1 MKNLK
6 LIKLFEP
13 LKIQNLEIKNRIV
26 MPALGLGYTPKG
38 EVNDVFTNFYERRAM
53 GGAGLII
60 IGGLGIN
67 PNSGGTPYIGDDKNI
82 PGFTVFAEKMHK
94 HGAKIMAQL
103 MHSGAYFAS
112 PNAVAPSPVRSNLT
126 RLVPKELTIEQI
138 KQIQEDHALAAERL
152 LEAGFDGVELLGSA
166 GYLITQF
173 LSPNTNKRTDEY
185 GGSLENRLRYPIELI
200 KLVKKR
206 VGGKMKVG
214 MRVAGDDF
222 VPGSNDWTQSP
233 VFSKHYEEA
242 GIEFLNVTGGW
253 HETRIP
259 QIPMMVPQAA
269 YVYLGENIKK
279 EVKVPVFMA
288 NRINDP
294 LIAEEILRDGRVDA
308 ISMGRGLIADP
319 ELPNK
324 AKENR
329 LWDIMKCVACNQG
342 CFDSIFTGRSV
353 ECMRNYMTAKEGD
366 IDLSKT
372 TDNPQ
377 KVLVIGSG
385 PGGLEAAR
393 IAAVLGHDV
402 TIVEKSESIGGQMK
416 VAAVPHS
423 RNNISEMLR
432 YYEAQIR
439 HRHIKLRIATEATPE
454 FINAFNPDA
463 VIFATGV
470 KFSIPDILGIDGSKG
485 SDICFADEALAGD
498 HVVGKN
504 VVVVGGGGT
513 GLETAIWAAELGAI
527 NSDIAHFLSFYQ
539 LIPQEEIMKRWL
551 KGNRN
556 VTIIDVLPRLATNV
570 GRTTRGYLI
579 GISQK
584 LQINTILG
592 AEITKFEGKSLEYKI
607 KTSEE
612 IEEIK
617 TIENVDTFI
626 LATGVKSNTDLYDNI
641 KASNPS
647 YKIFNIGDS
656 KEPRTMMEAIHEGFQ
671 IAYNLDK

>member
-1 MKNLK
+1 MK

-13 LKIQNLEIKNRIV
+13 LKIQNLEIRNRIV
-26 MPALGLGYTPKG
+26 MPSLGLGYTPKG
-38 EVNDVFTNFYERRAM
+38 EVNDVFTNFYERRAE

-67 PNSGGTPYIGDDKNI
+67 PNSGGTPYIGDDKFI
-82 PGFTVFAEKMHK
+82 PGYTAFAEKMHN
-94 HGAKIMAQL
+94 HGAKVMGQL
-103 MHSGAYFAS
+103 MHQGAYYPS
-112 PNAVAPSPVRSNLT
+112 PNSVAPSAVRSNLT

-173 LSPNTNKRTDEY
+173 LSPLINKRTDEY

-200 KLVKKR
+200 ELIKKR
-206 VGGKMKVG
+206 VGGKMIVG
-214 MRVAGDDF
+214 MRIAGDDF
-222 VPGSNDWTQSP
+222 VPGSNNWTQSP
-233 VFSKHYEEA
+233 IFAKKYAEA

-279 EVKVPVFMA
+279 EVNVPVFMA

-294 LIAEEILRDGRVDA
+294 IIAEKILRDGRVDA
-308 ISMGRGLIADP
+308 ISMGRALIADP
-319 ELPNK
+319 ELPKK

-329 LWDIMKCVACNQG
+329 FWDIMKCVACNQG
-342 CFDSIFTGRSV
+342 CFDTIFSGRSV
-353 ECMRNYMTAKEGD
+353 VCMRNYITAKEGE
-366 IDLSKT
+366 IDLTKQ

-377 KVLVIGSG
+377 KVLVVGSG

-393 IAAVLGHDV
+393 VAAVLGHDV
-402 TIVEKSESIGGQMK
+402 TIVEKGESIGGQMK

-423 RNNISEMLR
+423 RRNISEMIR

-439 HRHIKLRIATEATPE
+439 HRHIKLRLATEVTPE
-454 FINAFNPDA
+454 FIKDFNPDA

-470 KFSIPDILGIDGSKG
+470 KFSIPDIPGIDGSRR

-504 VVVVGGGGT
+504 IVVVGGGGT

-527 NSDIAHFLSFYQ
+527 NSDIAHFLSFYE

-579 GISQK
+579 GISKK
-584 LQINTILG
+584 LQINEILN
-592 AEITKFEGKSLEYKI
+592 AEITKFEGKSMEYKI
-607 KTSEE
+607 KDTEKGEE
-612 IEEIK
+612 
-617 TIENVDTFI
+617 THTMDDVDTFI
-626 LATGVKSNTDLYDNI
+626 LATGVESNTDLYE
-641 KASNPS
+641 KVEAMNPS
-647 YKIFNIGDS
+647 FKMFNIGDS
-656 KEPRTMMEAIHEGFQ
+656 KEPRTMMEAIHEGFEV
-671 IAYNLDK
+671 AYNLDK

>member
-1 MKNLK
+1 MK

-38 EVNDVFTNFYERRAM
+38 EINDVFTNFYEKRAK

-60 IGGLGIN
+60 IGGLGIS

-82 PGFTVFAEKMHK
+82 PGFTAFAEKIHK
-94 HGAKIMAQL
+94 YGAKVMGQIM
-103 MHSGAYFAS
+103 HTGAYYAGKGAVSAS
-112 PNAVAPSPVRSNLT
+112 AVRSNLT
-126 RLVPKELTIEQI
+126 RLVPKELTIDEI
-138 KQIQEDHALAAERL
+138 KQIQEDHAVAAERL
-152 LEAGFDGVELLGSA
+152 LKAGFDGVELLGSA

-200 KLVKKR
+200 ELMKKR
-206 VGGKMKVG
+206 VGGKMIVG

-294 LIAEEILRDGRVDA
+294 LIAEKILRDERVDA

-324 AKENR
+324 ARENR

-342 CFDSIFTGRSV
+342 CFDTIFSGRSV
-353 ECMRNYMTAKEGD
+353 VCMRNYMTAKEGD

-372 TDNPQ
+372 TENPQ

-402 TIVEKSESIGGQMK
+402 TLVEKSESIGGQMK

-423 RNNISEMLR
+423 RRNISEMLR

-439 HRHIKLRIATEATPE
+439 HRHIKLRLATEANLE
-454 FINAFNPDA
+454 FIDDFNPDA

-470 KFSIPDILGIDGSKG
+470 KFSIPDIPGIDGSTG

-579 GISQK
+579 GISKK
-584 LQINTILG
+584 LQINEILG
-592 AEITKFEGKSLEYKI
+592 AEITKFEGKSLEYKT
-607 KTSEE
+607 KVSDQDEE
-612 IEEIK
+612 THSID
-617 TIENVDTFI
+617 NVDTFI
-626 LATGVKSNTDLYDNI
+626 LATGVKSNTDLYE
-641 KASNPS
+641 KVKTTNPS

>member
-1 MKNLK
+1 MK

-13 LKIQNLEIKNRIV
+13 LKIRDLEIKNRIV
-26 MPALGLGYTPKG
+26 MPSLGLGYTPKG
-38 EVNDVFTNFYERRAM
+38 EINDVFTNFYEKRAR

-67 PNSGGTPYIGDDKNI
+67 PNSGGTPYIGDDKFI
-82 PGFTVFAEKMHK
+82 PGYTAFAEKIHK
-94 HGAKIMAQL
+94 HGAKVMGQIMHQ
-103 MHSGAYFAS
+103 GAYF
-112 PNAVAPSPVRSNLT
+112 PSPKAVSASAVRSNLT
-126 RLVPKELTIEQI
+126 RLVPKELTIEEI

-173 LSPNTNKRTDEY
+173 LSPLINKRTDEY
-185 GGSLENRLRYPIELI
+185 GGSLENRLRYPLELI
-200 KLVKKR
+200 EHVKKR
-206 VGGKMKVG
+206 VGGKMIVG

-222 VPGSNDWTQSP
+222 VPGSNDWTKSP
-233 VFSKHYEEA
+233 IFSKHYVKA

-279 EVKVPVFMA
+279 EVDVPVFMA

-294 LIAEEILRDGRVDA
+294 IIAEQILRDGRVDA

-319 ELPNK
+319 ELPIK

-342 CFDSIFTGRSV
+342 CFDTIFSGRSV
-353 ECMRNYMTAKEGD
+353 VCMRNYMTAKEGD
-366 IDLSKT
+366 IDLSKK
-372 TDNPQ
+372 TDKPQ

-393 IAAVLGHDV
+393 IAAVVGHEV

-416 VAAVPHS
+416 TAAVPHS
-423 RNNISEMLR
+423 RRNISEMIS

-439 HRHIKLRIATEATPE
+439 HRYIQLRLATEATLE
-454 FINAFNPDA
+454 FINDFNPDA

-470 KFSIPDILGIDGSKG
+470 KFSIPGIPGIDGSTG
-485 SDICFADEALAGD
+485 SDICFADEALAGN

-504 VVVVGGGGT
+504 VVVIGGGGT

-527 NSDIAHFLSFYQ
+527 NSDIAHFLSFYE
-539 LIPQEEIMKRWL
+539 LIPQEEILKRWL

-556 VTIIDVLPRLATNV
+556 VTIIDVLPRLAPEV

-579 GISQK
+579 GISMK
-584 LQINTILG
+584 LQIKSILG

-607 KTSEE
+607 KTEDQEE
-612 IEEIK
+612 INTLDNI
-617 TIENVDTFI
+617 DTFI
-626 LATGVKSNTDLYDNI
+626 LATGVKSNTDLYDKV
-641 KASNPS
+641 KATNPP

-656 KEPRTMMEAIHEGFQ
+656 KEPRTMLEAIHEGFET
-671 IAYNLDK
+671 AYNLDK

>member
-1 MKNLK
+1 MK

-13 LKIQNLEIKNRIV
+13 LKIQELEIKNRIV

-38 EVNDVFTNFYERRAM
+38 EVTDVFSNFYEKRAK

-67 PNSGGTPYIGDDKNI
+67 PNSGGTPYIGDDKFI
-82 PGFTVFAEKMHK
+82 PGYTAFAEKMHK
-94 HGAKIMAQL
+94 HGAKVMAQI
-103 MHSGAYFAS
+103 MHQGAYYPS
-112 PNAVAPSPVRSNLT
+112 PNAVSASAVRSNLT
-126 RLVPKELTIEQI
+126 RMVPKELTIEEI

-173 LSPNTNKRTDEY
+173 LSPVINKRTDEY

-200 KLVKKR
+200 KLMKKR
-206 VGGKMKVG
+206 VGGKMIVG

-233 VFSKHYEEA
+233 IFSKSYEEA

-269 YVYLGENIKK
+269 YVYLGENIKN
-279 EVKVPVFMA
+279 EVNVPVFMA

-294 LIAEEILRDGRVDA
+294 LIAEQILRDERVDA

-342 CFDSIFTGRSV
+342 CFDTIFSGKSV
-353 ECMRNYMTAKEGD
+353 VCMRNYMTAKEGD
-366 IDLSKT
+366 IDLTKKT
-372 TDNPQ
+372 NNPQ

-385 PGGLEAAR
+385 PGGLETAR

-416 VAAVPHS
+416 SAAVPHS
-423 RNNISEMLR
+423 RRNISEMLS
-432 YYEAQIR
+432 YYKAQIR
-439 HRHIKLRIATEATPE
+439 HRHIKLRLATEATPE
-454 FINAFNPDA
+454 FINELNPDA

-470 KFSIPDILGIDGSKG
+470 KLSTPDIPGIDGSNG
-485 SDICFADEALAGD
+485 SDICYADEALAGD

-504 VVVVGGGGT
+504 VVVVGGGAT

-527 NSDIAHFLSFYQ
+527 NSDIAHFLSFYE
-539 LIPQEEIMKRWL
+539 LIPQEEIIKRWL
-551 KGNRN
+551 KGNRK

-579 GISQK
+579 GISRK
-584 LQINTILG
+584 LQIDSIMN
-592 AEITKFEGKSLEYKI
+592 AEITKFEGNSMQYKV
-607 KTSEE
+607 KVSDQEE
-612 IEEIK
+612 ETHTMDNI
-617 TIENVDTFI
+617 NTFI
-626 LATGVKSNTDLYDNI
+626 LATGVKSNTDLYEKV
-641 KASNPS
+641 KATNPS
-647 YKIFNIGDS
+647 YKMFNIGDS
-656 KEPRTMMEAIHEGFQ
+656 KEPRTMMEAIHEGFET
-671 IAYNLDK
+671 AYNLDK

>member
-1 MKNLK
+1 MK

-13 LKIQNLEIKNRIV
+13 FKIQDLEIKNRIV

-38 EVNDVFTNFYERRAM
+38 EVTDIFSNFYEKRAK

-60 IGGLGIN
+60 IGGIGIS
-67 PNSGGTPYIGDDKNI
+67 PNSGGTPYIGDDKLI
-82 PGFTVFAEKMHK
+82 PGYAAFAEKMHK
-94 HGAKIMAQL
+94 HGVKVMAQL
-103 MHSGAYFAS
+103 MHSGAYFS
-112 PNAVAPSPVRSNLT
+112 GKNAVSASAVRSNLT
-126 RLVPKELTIEQI
+126 GLIPKELTIDEI
-138 KQIQEDHALAAERL
+138 KQILEDHALAAERL

-173 LSPNTNKRTDEY
+173 LSPKINKRTDEY
-185 GGSLENRLRYPIELI
+185 GGSLENRLRYPLELI
-200 KLVKKR
+200 KLMKKR
-206 VGGKMKVG
+206 VGGKMRVG

-233 VFSKHYEEA
+233 IFSKHYEEA

-279 EVKVPVFMA
+279 EVNVPVFMA

-294 LIAEEILRDGRVDA
+294 LIAEQILRDERVDA
-308 ISMGRGLIADP
+308 ISMGRALIADP

-324 AKENR
+324 ARENR

-342 CFDSIFTGRSV
+342 CFDTIFSGKSV
-353 ECMRNYMTAKEGD
+353 VCMRNYITAKEGD
-366 IDLSKT
+366 IDLSKK

-377 KVLVIGSG
+377 KVLIVGSG

-393 IAAVLGHDV
+393 IAAILGHDV
-402 TIVEKSESIGGQMK
+402 TIVEKSDSIGGQMK
-416 VAAVPHS
+416 TAAVPHS
-423 RNNISEMLR
+423 RRNISEMIR
-432 YYEAQIR
+432 YYEAQIH
-439 HRHIKLRIATEATPE
+439 HRHIKLRLATEATPE
-454 FINAFNPDA
+454 FINDFNPDA

-470 KFSIPDILGIDGSKG
+470 KISIPDIPGIDGSNG
-485 SDICFADEALAGD
+485 SDMCSAEEALAGN

-504 VVVVGGGGT
+504 VVVVGGGAT

-527 NSDIAHFLSFYQ
+527 NSDIAHFLSFYE
-539 LIPQEEIMKRWL
+539 LIPQEEIIKRWL

-556 VTIIDVLPRLATNV
+556 VTIIDVLPKLAMNV

-579 GISQK
+579 GISKK
-584 LQINTILG
+584 LQIKEILNV
-592 AEITKFEGKSLEYKI
+592 EIIKFEGNSIEYRI
-607 KTSEE
+607 NIPDQGQE
-612 IEEIK
+612 IH
-617 TIENVDTFI
+617 TIDNVDTFI
-626 LATGVKSNTDLYDNI
+626 LATGVKSNTDLYEKI
-641 KASNPS
+641 KSTNPS
-647 YKIFNIGDS
+647 FKLFNIGDS
-656 KEPRTMMEAIHEGFQ
+656 KEPRTMLEAVHEGFEV
-671 IAYNLDK
+671 AYNLDK